1 MTGQVILRQAPR
13 PVEVLAYV
21 DGVVEEVFAEEG
33 VRVAARGAYIQGI
46 FGVGGECW
54 GALHLAVDAPDAT
67 AESLGPEVAGKIVV
81 VGSLI
86 SAETVEQARQAG
98 AVGLIGGGLRDSDL
112 RDLLGRD
119 LGVAITGTEQ
129 IGLTVV
135 ATEGFGRVAMARKT
149 FDILQACAGMD
160 ASMAGATQ
168 IRAGVLRPEI
178 IVPTAADKEE
188 EEVRTGRGRVAG
200 GRFVAG
206 DSDALFWANW
216 ARQRLADRVV
226 RGGVWGAGAGIGR
239 GV

>member
-1 MTGQVILRQAPR
+1 MESWKKFLPR
-13 PVEVLAYV
+13 RACASQREALISRAFSAW
-21 DGVVEEVFAEEG
+21 EASAG
-33 VRVAARGAYIQGI
+33 VRCTWRLRPQT
-46 FGVGGECW
+46 
-54 GALHLAVDAPDAT
+54 PR

-135 ATEGFGRVAMARKT
+135 ATEGFGRIAMARKT

-178 IVPTAADKEE
+178 IVPY
-188 EEVRTGRGRVAG
+188 GC
-200 GRFVAG
+200 
-206 DSDALFWANW
+206 
-216 ARQRLADRVV
+216 
-226 RGGVWGAGAGIGR
+226 
-239 GV
+239 